1 MRIPI
6 TSNSSIATNNQP
18 PMGSASSPATD
29 SVQRCD
35 ESESEQHQKGD
46 LISNHAARER
56 RSEPITP
63 IQRIEIVGVG
73 GDGERYLVHA
83 MDLADMDSCRKFEA
97 VLDYCFDRT
106 GERSGAPQDELP
118 ELLDFSIDL
127 ERMLANGEPVLQG
140 RPKGIVLNFEPPPH
154 VKTSSGDNSRGP
166 AKVIEFRRP
175 QSLNG
180 SHSR

>member
-6 TSNSSIATNNQP
+6 TFNSSIATNDQP
-18 PMGSASSPATD
+18 DTGSASSPVVP
-29 SVQRCD
+29 SVQKCI
-35 ESESEQHQKGD
+35 ESDSEQRVN
-46 LISNHAARER
+46 SVSVSSHAAHGL
-56 RSEPITP
+56 RSIAITP

-83 MDLADMDSCRKFEA
+83 SDLTDMDSCRKFEA
-97 VLDYCFDRT
+97 MLDYCFDRT
-106 GERSGAPQDELP
+106 SEKPRSPQEELP

-127 ERMLANGEPVLQG
+127 EQMLANGGSLQQD
-140 RPKGIVLNFEPPPH
+140 RPKGTLLNFELPPH
-154 VKTSSGDNSRGP
+154 MKTSSGDNSRGP

>member
-18 PMGSASSPATD
+18 PMGSASSRATD

-35 ESESEQHQKGD
+35 ESDSEQHQKGD
-46 LISNHAARER
+46 LISNHAALEW

-97 VLDYCFDRT
+97 VLDCFDRT

-140 RPKGIVLNFEPPPH
+140 RPKGILLNFEPPPH

>member
-18 PMGSASSPATD
+18 AMGSASSPATD
-29 SVQRCD
+29 SVPKCD
-35 ESESEQHQKGD
+35 ESDSVQHQKGD
-46 LISNHAARER
+46 LITNQAARER

-63 IQRIEIVGVG
+63 IQRIDIVGVG
-73 GDGERYLVHA
+73 GDGERYVVYA
-83 MDLADMDSCRKFEA
+83 MDLADMDSCRKLEA
-97 VLDYCFDRT
+97 VLELCFDRT
-106 GERSGAPQDELP
+106 SERSGSPQDELP

-127 ERMLANGEPVLQG
+127 EKMLADREPVLQD
-140 RPKGIVLNFEPPPH
+140 RPKGTVLNFELPPH

-175 QSLNG
+175 QFLNG
-180 SHSR
+180 NHSR